1 MRRGTPF
8 ATAVLAFGYL
18 FLYAPI
24 AALVVYSFNA
34 SDRVTV
40 WQGFSARWYGALA
53 RDPQILAAAGLSL
66 RVALASATIGL
77 VLGTMAGFALARY
90 RRFRGRSLFSG
101 LIAAP
106 LVMPDVIAGLSLL
119 LLFVTL
125 ETAIGWPRGRG
136 AGTIVLAHATL
147 ATAYVAVVVQAR
159 LAGFDRSLE
168 EAALDL
174 GAPPW
179 KAFAR
184 VTLPLIAPGLVAAWL
199 LAFTLSLDDL
209 VIASFVSG
217 PGASTLPM
225 VVFSR
230 VRLGLNPEIN
240 ALAALVVAAVG
251 LGIFLAGRIAA
262 RRENPALPREA
273 SRCKTVTAK

>member
-1 MRRGTPF
+1 
-8 ATAVLAFGYL
+8 
-18 FLYAPI
+18 
-24 AALVVYSFNA
+24 
-34 SDRVTV
+34 
-40 WQGFSARWYGALA
+40 
-53 RDPQILAAAGLSL
+53 
-66 RVALASATIGL
+66 VALASATIGL

-106 LVMPDVIAGLSLL
+106 LVLPDVIAGLSLL

-136 AGTIVLAHATL
+136 PGTIVLAHATL

-225 VVFSR
+225 VVFSK

-240 ALAALVVAAVG
+240 ALAALVVAVVG
-251 LGIFLAGRIAA
+251 LGIFVAGRIAA
-262 RRENPALPREA
+262 RRESDRGPSLD
-273 SRCKTVTAK
+273 SS

>member
-8 ATAVLAFGYL
+8 ATAVLVFGCL

-24 AALVVYSFNA
+24 AALVAYSFNA

-40 WQGFSARWYGALA
+40 WRGFSARWYGALA

-66 RVALASATIGL
+66 RVALASASIGL

-119 LLFVTL
+119 LLLVTL

-136 AGTIVLAHATL
+136 ASTIVLAHATL

-225 VVFSR
+225 VVFSK

-240 ALAALVVAAVG
+240 ALAALVVGVVG
-251 LGIFLAGRIAA
+251 LGIFVAGRIAA
-262 RRENPALPREA
+262 RRESDRA
-273 SRCKTVTAK
+273 SGPGRR